1 MRKIQLVGLALFA
14 VFAFSAFAA
23 QAASALE
30 WLVEKAA
37 VVAPLNAEVEGL
49 LELVKFT
56 VANGSAKLVTVD
68 CEGILDGTIG
78 PVNAAGNGVD
88 EITKLLNLLQEEI
101 LGLGELALECKVT
114 QTAGGLADC
123 KSGVTALV
131 WAQNLP
137 WLTELELMEPKTG
150 EVLNLDLLFK
160 NASDSNTEPPAYE
173 VECETVSGIIGSEL
187 CEGNTSLNVENEP
200 LATPAAVLAVSN
212 EEVSERG
219 SCNLTGA
226 NSAINIGD
234 GNIWAISAQLV
245 RLATEISG
253 G

>member
-1 MRKIQLVGLALFA
+1 MKKIRVAGFAFFALFA
-14 VFAFSAFAA
+14 FGMVAA
-23 QAASALE
+23 ATASALE

-37 VVAPLNAEVEGL
+37 VVAPLSAEAEGL
-49 LELVKFT
+49 LEVVKFNESKGT
-56 VANGSAKLVTVD
+56 SRLDTVD

-88 EITKLLNLLQEEI
+88 EFTKLLNLAQEEI

-123 KSGVTALV
+123 KSGVIALV
-131 WAQNLP
+131 WDQNLP

-160 NASDSNTEPPAYE
+160 NASDTNKEPPAYE

-219 SCNLTGA
+219 ACNLTGA
-226 NSAINIGD
+226 GSIVSIGD
-234 GNIWAISAQLV
+234 SNIWAISAQLV